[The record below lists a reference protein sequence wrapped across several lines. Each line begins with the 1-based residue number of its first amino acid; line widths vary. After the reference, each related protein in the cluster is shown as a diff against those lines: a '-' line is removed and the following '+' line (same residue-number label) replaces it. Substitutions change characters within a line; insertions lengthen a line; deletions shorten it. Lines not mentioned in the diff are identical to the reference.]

1 METKENQKQK
11 TSAKANAEA
20 TSKTAH
26 SKKAEAHTESIENT
40 ELENLHAELETLST
54 ELEKQKD
61 LLLRTAAEFDNYKKR
76 TEREKTM
83 TAEYAKAALI
93 KTLLPVIDNANRAAE
108 ADCESPDYIKGAQL
122 IIKQLLESVTTI
134 GITETAQVG
143 DTFNPELHEAVMHVE
158 DENQPEN
165 CVVEVLQKGYKLND
179 TVLRPAMVKVAN

>member
-11 TSAKANAEA
+11 TSAKAKAENQ
-20 TSKTAH
+20 SKTAH
-26 SKKAEAHTESIENT
+26 SKKTEEHIESSENT
-40 ELENLHAELETLST
+40 ELEALKA

-93 KTLLPVIDNANRAAE
+93 KTLLPVIDNANRAND
-108 ADCESPDYIKGAQL
+108 ADCESPDYAKGAQL

-158 DENQPEN
+158 DEEQPEN
-165 CVVEVLQKGYKLND
+165 CIVEVLQKGYKLND